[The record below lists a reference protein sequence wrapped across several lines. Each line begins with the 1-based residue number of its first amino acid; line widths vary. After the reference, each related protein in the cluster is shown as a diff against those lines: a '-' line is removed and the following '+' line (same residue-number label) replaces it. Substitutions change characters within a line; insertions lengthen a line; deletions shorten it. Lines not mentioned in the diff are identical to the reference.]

1 MHARLWG
8 QLLLCCVC
16 WLFII
21 SCSEQE
27 DPNKMES
34 NVMQELTEAE
44 RNAALRESEPKH
56 IQAMNTMGLHI
67 LQQMGV
73 KEQAGGNNLLISPY
87 SIAAAIGMA
96 YNGSE
101 GETQQEMAK
110 VMSWSGLTR
119 EQVNSAQAA
128 LQQLLADPGEGIQM
142 SLANS
147 LWVKDG
153 LALEAAY
160 TSSLQESYDAE
171 IRELNGQPEQARQE
185 INQWVKQRTDGM
197 IPEMMQQP
205 PEVITLMVLLNAIAF
220 DGNWMN
226 EFDPERTEDSEFNL
240 ADGNVITVPMMHQ
253 SNQFN
258 YAENEDWQAIE
269 LPYGTGQMH
278 LLVVLPKKG
287 RTLAQV
293 QQQLLD
299 DPRSLHTGAEFRLV
313 ELSLPRFRAEY
324 GSDLNGVL
332 QQMGMQTAFDRMKA
346 DFRNMSSSALEK
358 QLHIGMVLHR
368 AVMEVNEQGTV
379 AAASTLLEM
388 RDGSAPPT
396 ESVNMD
402 VNRPFMVAVVDDATD
417 AWVFAG
423 VINQPE
429 HIASR

>member
-1 MHARLWG
+1 
-8 QLLLCCVC
+8 
-16 WLFII
+16 
-21 SCSEQE
+21 
-27 DPNKMES
+27 MES
-34 NVMQELTEAE
+34 NVTQELTEAE
-44 RNAALRESEPKH
+44 RNAALKAIETKH
-56 IQAMNTMGLHI
+56 IQAMNTMGLRI

-101 GETQQEMAK
+101 GETQREMEK

-128 LQQLLADPGEGIQM
+128 LQQLLAHPGEGIQM
-142 SLANS
+142 NLANS

-153 LALEAAY
+153 LTLEAAY
-160 TSSLQESYDAE
+160 TSTLQESYDAE
-171 IRELNGQPEQARQE
+171 IRELDGQPEQARQE
-185 INQWVKQRTDGM
+185 INQWVKQRTAGM

-220 DGNWMN
+220 DGNWMD
-226 EFDPERTEDSEFNL
+226 EFDPERTQDSEFNL
-240 ADGNVITVPMMHQ
+240 ANGNVMTVPMMHQ
-253 SNQFN
+253 SKQFS

-269 LPYGTGQMH
+269 LPYGKGQMH
-278 LLVVLPKKG
+278 LLVVLPKEG

-293 QQQLLD
+293 QQLLLD
-299 DPRSLHTGAEFRLV
+299 DPRSLNTGADFRLV
-313 ELSLPRFRAEY
+313 ELSLPRFRVEY
-324 GSDLNGVL
+324 GSDLNWVF
-332 QQMGMQTAFDRMKA
+332 QQLGMQTAFDRTRA

-358 QLHIGMVLHR
+358 QLHIGKVLHR
-368 AVMEVNEQGTV
+368 AVMEVNEQGTL

-388 RDGSAPPT
+388 RAGSAPPT
-396 ESVNMD
+396 ESVKMD
-402 VNRPFMVAVVDDATD
+402 VNRPFMVAVVDHATD

-429 HIASR
+429 QIASR